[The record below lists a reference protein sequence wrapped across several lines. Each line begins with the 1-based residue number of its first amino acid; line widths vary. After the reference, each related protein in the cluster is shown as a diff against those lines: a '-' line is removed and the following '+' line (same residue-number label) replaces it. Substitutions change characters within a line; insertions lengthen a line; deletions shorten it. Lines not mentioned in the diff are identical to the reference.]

1 MSVFDEEPDAP
12 LHGEC
17 AAEISRLTAERDA
30 ARHGW
35 NECEKLGNY
44 QFDQSRKQIVSLR
57 AQVAAGDRLRD
68 ALKILHDNLLEYNVI
83 NKLGGENNQDMRQA
97 RGAIS
102 EYDALK
108 TTPTEQPN
116 G

>member
-57 AQVAAGDRLRD
+57 AQVAAAD
-68 ALKILHDNLLEYNVI
+68 AIAKAINDSDSCEGFITDEIYEALE
-83 NKLGGENNQDMRQA
+83 A
-97 RGAIS
+97 
-102 EYDALK
+102 YDALK
-108 TTPTEQPN
+108 TSTT
-116 G
+116 